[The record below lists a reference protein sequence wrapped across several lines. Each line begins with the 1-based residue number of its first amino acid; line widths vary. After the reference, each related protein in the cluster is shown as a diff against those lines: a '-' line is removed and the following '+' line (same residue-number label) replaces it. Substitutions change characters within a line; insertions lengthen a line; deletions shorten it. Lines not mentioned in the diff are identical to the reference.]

1 MPITYTKQSH
11 TKRLVE
17 PLFSRFRQ
25 KYRGTRNSKR
35 ENLEINSLLADFNR
49 INNQLTSI
57 DLACDSYSVTI
68 NGKIFSSTEQEVL
81 VDGADIEIQGVTAY
95 SVDNDATPSSSS
107 IGVNDIVK
115 ITGKLSRLQSKI
127 KYLENRI

>member
-11 TKRLVE
+11 TKRLIE

-25 KYRGTRNSKR
+25 KYRGTRNSKK

-49 INNQLTSI
+49 INNQLDSI
-57 DLACDSYSVTI
+57 SLTCDSYSIGI
-68 NGKIFSSTEQEVL
+68 NGKIFSLVEQEVL
-81 VDGADIEIQGVTAY
+81 VDGVNIQPEGVTAY
-95 SVDNDATPSSSS
+95 SLNIDATPSASS
-107 IGVNDIVK
+107 ISINDIVK

-127 KYLENRI
+127 KFLENRI

>member
-1 MPITYTKQSH
+1 MPITYTKQSY

-49 INNQLTSI
+49 INNQLNSI
-57 DLACDSYSVTI
+57 NSTCDSYSVAI
-68 NGKIFSSTEQEVL
+68 NGKIFLTTEEVVL
-81 VDGADIEIQGVTAY
+81 VDGVDLEVNGVTA
-95 SVDNDATPSSSS
+95 STVDKITSTSSN
-107 IGVNDIVK
+107 ININDIVK
-115 ITGKLSRLQSKI
+115 ITGKLSRLQNKI
-127 KYLENRI
+127 KFLENRI

>member
-11 TKRLVE
+11 TKRLIE

-25 KYRGTRNSKR
+25 KYRGTRNSKK

-49 INNQLTSI
+49 INNQLDSI
-57 DLACDSYSVTI
+57 SLSCDSYSIGI
-68 NGKIFSSTEQEVL
+68 NGKIFSLVEEEVL
-81 VDGADIEIQGVTAY
+81 VDGVNIQPEGVTAY
-95 SVDNDATPSSSS
+95 SLNIDATPSASS
-107 IGVNDIVK
+107 IGINDIVK

-127 KYLENRI
+127 KFLENRI

>member
-25 KYRGTRNSKR
+25 KYRGTRNSKK

-49 INNQLTSI
+49 INNQLNSI
-57 DLACDSYSVTI
+57 SSTCDSYSVAI
-68 NGKIFSSTEQEVL
+68 NGKIFSTTEEIVL
-81 VDGADIEIQGVTAY
+81 ADGVDLEINGVTA
-95 SVDNDATPSSSS
+95 STVDKVTSTASNID
-107 IGVNDIVK
+107 INDIVK
-115 ITGKLSRLQSKI
+115 ITGKLSRLQNKI
-127 KYLENRI
+127 KFLENRI